1 MSNKQDDKRNTEE
14 EWKPVVP
21 DLEKDSDM
29 EEEVVFLGWGMA
41 TPDIAKTIDSID
53 DTDTITDTGVI
64 EEEVYIGEYIKGRGT
79 QETEVNGTSEFDK
92 GPTLECEDEQDDL
105 SKNANLKEEKI
116 MELPLSS
123 TVNYG
128 TIKNESKIID
138 VKVDNPTNST
148 TGDEE
153 KEVETTYSEKLD
165 ELHNNEYLQ
174 MKKKVFKKRLIATV
188 MTGIIVGATSLGVY
202 KFVDNSFLP
211 VDEILKQVEQK
222 YKVNVIGIKRED
234 NGLKDF
240 MLEGS
245 KYNVTTKDGFT
256 FTVHTEK
263 DSMLKETLKFSDK
276 YPKELKRK
284 EVTSLVFST
293 QGELRNYNMYLT
305 DSGGVHLDMVLNKEG
320 NEVAN
325 YSGSVD
331 MYYKHNTKKGW
342 GTMKGEDYA
351 NIAKGLSNFSFLL
364 STLDINMQIVVPNDN
379 KSSDIISKK
388 GYATILE
395 GQFIVVDTFK
405 IKAQDLIKLGSGE
418 TLQEYVRKQKKNK

>member
-1 MSNKQDDKRNTEE
+1 MSNKQDDKQNIEE

-53 DTDTITDTGVI
+53 DTDTVTDTGVI
-64 EEEVYIGEYIKGRGT
+64 EEEVYIGELIKGRGT
-79 QETEVNGTSEFDK
+79 QETEGNGTSDFDK
-92 GPTLECEDEQDDL
+92 GPTLECGYEQDDL
-105 SKNANLKEEKI
+105 SKNADLKEEKI
-116 MELPLSS
+116 MELPLPS
-123 TVNYG
+123 TVNHG
-128 TIKNESKIID
+128 TKNMESKIID
-138 VKVDNPTNST
+138 VKVDNQTNSI
-148 TGDEE
+148 TGDED
-153 KEVETTYSEKLD
+153 KEVDTTYSEKLD

-211 VDEILKQVEQK
+211 VDKILKQVEQK

-245 KYNVTTKDGFT
+245 KYKVTTKDGFT

-305 DSGGVHLDMVLNKEG
+305 DSDGVHLDMVLNKEG
-320 NEVAN
+320 NEVVD

-364 STLDINMQIVVPNDN
+364 STLDINMKIVVPNDN

-405 IKAQDLIKLGSGE
+405 IKAQDLSNLGSGE

>member
-1 MSNKQDDKRNTEE
+1 MSNKQDDKQNTEE

-64 EEEVYIGEYIKGRGT
+64 EEEVYIGELIKGRGT

-92 GPTLECEDEQDDL
+92 GPTLECEDEQGDL
-105 SKNANLKEEKI
+105 SKNAKLKEEKI
-116 MELPLSS
+116 TELPLPS
-123 TVNYG
+123 TINHG
-128 TIKNESKIID
+128 TTKNESKIID

-305 DSGGVHLDMVLNKEG
+305 DSDGIHLDMVLNKEG
-320 NEVAN
+320 NEVDN

-405 IKAQDLIKLGSGE
+405 IKAQDLSKLGSGE